1 MRAKIQYTNKG
12 YQLARQICKKY
23 GIPYAMTI
31 NGWWI
36 YEITP
41 VMGKN
46 RMSLEQYDKLKTA
59 EDSGLLRRY
68 MI

>member
-36 YEITP
+36 YKISNEKGDNKI
-41 VMGKN
+41 
-46 RMSLEQYDKLKTA
+46 SLEQYDKLKTA
-59 EDSGLLRRY
+59 EESGLLRRY

>member
-36 YEITP
+36 YEISNEKGDDKIS
-41 VMGKN
+41 M
-46 RMSLEQYDKLKTA
+46 EQYDKLKTA
-59 EDSGLLRRY
+59 EESGLLRRY